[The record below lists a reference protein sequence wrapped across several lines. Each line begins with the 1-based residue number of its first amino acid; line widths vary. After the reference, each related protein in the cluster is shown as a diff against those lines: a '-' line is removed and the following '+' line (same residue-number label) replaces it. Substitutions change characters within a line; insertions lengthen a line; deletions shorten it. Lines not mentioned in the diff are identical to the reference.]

1 MNYKILYSR
10 CFNAITDEIAVL
22 EARTMVL
29 KKLQQEL
36 EEAYLD
42 FGEKDSDVKETKK

>member
-1 MNYKILYSR
+1 MNYKILYSK

-22 EARTMVL
+22 EARTIVL
-29 KKLQQEL
+29 KKLQLEL

-42 FGEKDSDVKETKK
+42 FGEIEIGAQETKE